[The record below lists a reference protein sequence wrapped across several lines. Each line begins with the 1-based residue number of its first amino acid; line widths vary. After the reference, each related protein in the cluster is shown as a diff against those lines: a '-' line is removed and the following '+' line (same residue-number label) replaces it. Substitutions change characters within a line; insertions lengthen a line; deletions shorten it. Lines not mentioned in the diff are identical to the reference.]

1 MSKASRT
8 KGHSFEREIASLLN
22 EQFIT
27 ADLPFT
33 MKRELSQYQEKDLGD
48 LIGLPGFTI
57 ECKRYK
63 QSSTNR
69 PQKAWW
75 DQVIQAAGSDS
86 TPLLVYKFDRQPIEV
101 QFPVMMFSFNT
112 ENAEGGVDYY
122 NDYPSRMDFDS
133 FVYLLVCYLK
143 AIYER

>member
-75 DQVIQAAGSDS
+75 DQVVQAAGSDS
-86 TPLLVYKFDRQPIEV
+86 TPTLGL
-101 QFPVMMFSFNT
+101 
-112 ENAEGGVDYY
+112 
-122 NDYPSRMDFDS
+122 
-133 FVYLLVCYLK
+133 
-143 AIYER
+143 